1 MKPLGCLRQRQ
12 WESSWQAVRQ
22 GTNSVWE
29 EDFSMM
35 QISLEQYGAN
45 HKDGVIDTNKW
56 NSIFPEVPQYF
67 RQLNTLP

>member
-1 MKPLGCLRQRQ
+1 
-12 WESSWQAVRQ
+12 
-22 GTNSVWE
+22 
-29 EDFSMM
+29 MM